1 LIAYCGNTVD
11 NASPSR
17 EAQRGGIRVDRK
29 SGSKHAQRPM
39 SAHARIDAIDFWRGF
54 ALLTIFADH
63 MPYSVLAHVT
73 HRNFGLSDAAE
84 AFVFL
89 SGMSAALAYGPQFHN
104 GRIAAGLRTVGR
116 RLLTLYGVHILLS
129 FLALGIVMLV
139 AILVDDEVM
148 EDEDRLVL
156 SNPGRGLLAILG
168 LAHQID
174 FSNIL
179 PLYIVLLFAAPGLIM
194 LARSDERLMLAA
206 SAAVYLLAR
215 ACSLNIPTWPA
226 EGGWFFNPFA
236 WQLLFTIGL
245 FVGLRLKA
253 ATHFKSAAPFNGGL
267 FAMSLAVLL
276 LSALI
281 VTNGFGLVPGLWDG
295 VRGNLD
301 DDKRVLGIARLVHF
315 LALAYVVHYS
325 GLTQLLRRT
334 AIFAPLCLIGRYS
347 LPVFATGAIL
357 CTIGLAVMDEDW
369 PSIPYSLIILAG
381 GLAIHY
387 LVASYLS
394 TRSERRRN
402 GIVIDRPAS
411 FLGAGTASGADRA
424 SPLSFLSSRR
434 SAHTDGFSQ
443 YLDR

>member
-1 LIAYCGNTVD
+1 
-11 NASPSR
+11 
-17 EAQRGGIRVDRK
+17 
-29 SGSKHAQRPM
+29 M

-63 MPYSVLAHVT
+63 MPYSALAHVT

-84 AFVFL
+84 GFVFL
-89 SGMSAALAYGPQFHN
+89 SGMSAALAYGPRFLD
-104 GRIAAGLRTVGR
+104 GRIGAGLRAVGR
-116 RLLTLYGVHILLS
+116 RVLTLYGVQIVLS
-129 FLALGIVMLV
+129 LLALGIVMLV
-139 AILVDDEVM
+139 ALMVDDDVM

-156 SNPGRGLLAILG
+156 SNPGRGVLAILG

-174 FSNIL
+174 YSNIL

-194 LARSDERLMLAA
+194 LARLDERLMLTA

-253 ATHFKSAAPFNGGL
+253 ATHFKSTAPFNGGL
-267 FAMSLAVLL
+267 FAMCLAVLL
-276 LSALI
+276 LSAFI

-325 GLTQLLRRT
+325 GLTQLGRRA
-334 AIFAPLCLIGRYS
+334 AIFAPLCLIGRHS
-347 LPVFATGAIL
+347 LPVFATGSIL

-369 PSIPYSLIILAG
+369 PSMPYSLIVLAG
-381 GLAIHY
+381 GLVIHY

-394 TRSERRRN
+394 TRPESQRN
-402 GIVIDRPAS
+402 RTVIDRPAGGFLGAVS
-411 FLGAGTASGADRA
+411 TRPESQRNRTVIDRPAGGFLGAGIALGAARA
-424 SPLSFLSSRR
+424 SPPTILSSRR
-434 SAHTDGFSQ
+434 SAHTDGFT
-443 YLDR
+443 

>member
-1 LIAYCGNTVD
+1 MLRGTL
-11 NASPSR
+11 PSG
-17 EAQRGGIRVDRK
+17 EAQWGRIRVDRK
-29 SGSKHAQRPM
+29 SDAKHAQRPM

-89 SGMSAALAYGPQFHN
+89 SGMSAALAYGPRFHD
-104 GRIAAGLRTVGR
+104 GRIAAGLRAVGR
-116 RLLTLYGVHILLS
+116 RLLTLYGVQILLS
-129 FLALGIVMLV
+129 LLALGIVAMV
-139 AILVDDEVM
+139 ALMVDYDVM

-156 SNPGRGLLAILG
+156 SNPGRGFLAILG

-179 PLYIVLLFAAPGLIM
+179 PLYIVLLFAAPALIM
-194 LARSDERLMLAA
+194 LARLDERLMLAA
-206 SAAVYLLAR
+206 SATVYLLAR
-215 ACSLNIPTWPA
+215 ACSLNIPTWPT
-226 EGGWFFNPFA
+226 EGGWFFNPFT

-245 FVGLRLKA
+245 FAGLRLKA
-253 ATHFKSAAPFNGGL
+253 PTHFKNPAPFNRGL
-267 FAMSLAVLL
+267 FAMCLAVLL

-325 GLTQLLRRT
+325 GLVQLVRRT

-369 PSIPYSLIILAG
+369 PGMPYSLIVLAG

-387 LVASYLS
+387 LVAIYLS
-394 TRSERRRN
+394 TRSESQRN
-402 GIVIDRPAS
+402 RQGLTAQRGG
-411 FLGAGTASGADRA
+411 FLGAGIASGADRA
-424 SPLSFLSSRR
+424 SPPRIVSSRR
-434 SAHTDGFSQ
+434 SAHSDGFAS
-443 YLDR
+443 